1 MSERE
6 RIHLPEFIYKL
17 VKGIDYMHQKGI
29 MHRDIKPGN
38 IMLKEG
44 SLEPTLIDFD
54 LAERIGVK
62 ELYLPF
68 CGTDGYMAP

>member
-38 IMLKEG
+38 LLVNSNCVLKICDFG
-44 SLEPTLIDFD
+44 LARSLIN
-54 LAERIGVK
+54 
-62 ELYLPF
+62 
-68 CGTDGYMAP
+68 